1 MSKFKINGRKIGA
14 NEPCYIIAEMSANHS
29 GSLDKAIEILHAAK
43 AAGADAI
50 KLQTYRA
57 ETITL
62 NSTKP
67 DFCLP
72 SDNPWQEHVSL
83 YSLYEKAYTPWQ
95 WHETLFAEAKKIGL
109 DIFSSPFDTSAVDLL
124 ESLDAP
130 VYKIA
135 SPEITDIP
143 LLKKVASTGKPIILS
158 TGIAELSDIEL
169 AVQTLRQNGCEQLAI
184 LKCTTA
190 YPTPFSECNLATIA
204 DIATRFNCVSGLS
217 DHTLGLV
224 SPIASIALGAK
235 IIEKHF
241 ILDKS
246 DDSVDAFFSLDEKEF
261 KQLVG
266 AVRDAEQAIGSVN
279 YSITQSAQKNILARR
294 SLYFCRDLNAGAV
307 ITENDIQSVRPGFGL
322 HTQYYDDVLGKTVA
336 RDVSHGDRVTFDA
349 VTGLTEK

>member
-1 MSKFKINGRKIGA
+1 MNQFKINERMVGHGQ
-14 NEPCYIIAEMSANHS
+14 PCYIIAEMSANHG
-29 GSLDKAIEILHAAK
+29 GSLEQAIAILHAAK
-43 AAGADAI
+43 AAGADAV

-57 ETITL
+57 DTITL

-95 WHETLFAEAKKIGL
+95 WHERLFEVANEIGL
-109 DIFSSPFDTSAVDLL
+109 DIFSSPFDASAVDLL
-124 ESLDAP
+124 ESLNAP

-143 LLKKVASTGKPIILS
+143 LLKRVAQTCKPVILS
-158 TGIAELSDIEL
+158 TGIANLEDIEL
-169 AVQTLRQNGCEQLAI
+169 AVTTLRQFGCTQLAI

-190 YPTPFSECNLATIA
+190 YPTPFSECNLATIS
-204 DIATRFNCVSGLS
+204 DIATRFECVAGLS

-224 SPIASIALGAK
+224 SPITSIALGGK

-246 DDSVDAFFSLDEKEF
+246 DESVDAFFSLDESEF
-261 KQLVG
+261 KQMVD
-266 AVRDAEQAIGSVN
+266 AVRDAEKAIGCVD
-279 YSITQSAQKNILARR
+279 YTITQSAQKNILARR
-294 SLYFCRDLNAGAV
+294 SLYFSRALKAGDV
-307 ITENDIQSVRPGFGL
+307 ISEQDIQSVRPGFGL
-322 HTQYYDDVLGKTVA
+322 HTKYYDDVIGKHVLA
-336 RDVSHGDRVTFDA
+336 DVELGDRVRFELVDQL
-349 VTGLTEK
+349 VEP

>member
-1 MSKFKINGRKIGA
+1 MSKFIINGRNIGVD
-14 NEPCYIIAEMSANHS
+14 EPCYIIAEMSANH
-29 GSLDKAIEILHAAK
+29 GGHLDKAIEILHAAK

-57 ETITL
+57 DTITL

-83 YSLYEKAYTPWQ
+83 YSLYEKAFTPWQ
-95 WHETLFAEAKKIGL
+95 WHEILFTEANRIGI
-109 DIFSSPFDTSAVDLL
+109 DIFSSPFDASAVELL
-124 ESLDAP
+124 ESLNAP
-130 VYKIA
+130 AYKIA

-169 AVQTLRQNGCEQLAI
+169 AVSTLRQHGCEQLAI

-190 YPTPFSECNLATIA
+190 YPTPFSECNLNTIA

-224 SPIASIALGAK
+224 SPITSIALGGK

-246 DDSVDAFFSLDEKEF
+246 DDSVDAFFSLDEKDF
-261 KQLVG
+261 AQMVS
-266 AVRDAEQAIGSVN
+266 AVRDAEQALGKVT
-279 YSITQSAQKNILARR
+279 YAITKSAHKNILARR
-294 SLYFCRDLNAGAV
+294 SLYFCRDLVSGTT

-322 HTQYYDDVLGKTVA
+322 HTQYYDDILGKKVA
-336 RDVSHGDRVTFDA
+336 RDVFHGDRVTFES